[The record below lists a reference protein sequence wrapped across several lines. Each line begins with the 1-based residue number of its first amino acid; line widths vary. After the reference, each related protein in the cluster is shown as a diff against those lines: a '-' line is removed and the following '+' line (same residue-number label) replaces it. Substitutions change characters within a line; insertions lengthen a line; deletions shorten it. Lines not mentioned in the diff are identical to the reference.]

1 MFAKKGL
8 KKGPQLGA
16 CLSLKHALCI
26 SKSRPGDLTK
36 GSASMFA
43 RSTGHPE
50 RLLGISQSLEQCLS
64 GLGSQL
70 VCSKGPGAQ
79 PTFKR
84 ARSRIKLWAPQGQGQ
99 GSSLNMETQL
109 GD

>member
-43 RSTGHPE
+43 RSIGHPE
-50 RLLGISQSLEQCLS
+50 RLLGISQEAR
-64 GLGSQL
+64 
-70 VCSKGPGAQ
+70 VVFVGAGVS
-79 PTFKR
+79 TRVLKR
-84 ARSRIKLWAPQGQGQ
+84 ARDSTNIQKSQIK
-99 GSSLNMETQL
+99 N
-109 GD
+109 